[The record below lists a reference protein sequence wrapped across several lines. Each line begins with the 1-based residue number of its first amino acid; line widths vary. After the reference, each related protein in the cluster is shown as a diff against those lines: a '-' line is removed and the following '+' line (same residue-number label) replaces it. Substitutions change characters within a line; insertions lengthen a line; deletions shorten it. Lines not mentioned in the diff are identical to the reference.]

1 MSIRDEKRIR
11 EIIKSKT
18 ILTPSQQF
26 KTLGLND
33 DDFISFS
40 ELCEISR
47 QETLEKLY
55 ALRELCNVDKP
66 EYDIIKGIAYSEK
79 IRPVLT
85 LLFSRDATS
94 RYVTET
100 FDIPYYED
108 IKEEEENQEDINETE
123 NKKKKTRKRKEDET
137 VPAYSIDPDTL
148 TRLLEMKKSSSQIDE
163 YLIKNQRELLELYKE
178 FLDSQVF
185 YPDFYTCDSTGNVEI
200 SSTHEN
206 YIAIGKNDSIIIP
219 DGFGEI
225 NMHYLDG
232 LITSFN
238 RTYNPRTEE
247 VTNSSKEIVSSY
259 LSERIFIH
267 KALLPQ
273 NYSRTQKQGV

>member
-11 EIIKSKT
+11 EIINSKT

-100 FDIPYYED
+100 FDIPYHED
-108 IKEEEENQEDINETE
+108 VEEVETQDEEKEKDS
-123 NKKKKTRKRKEDET
+123 KKKKRRKEEET

-178 FLDSQVF
+178 FLDTQVF

>member
-100 FDIPYYED
+100 FDIPYHED
-108 IKEEEENQEDINETE
+108 VEEVETQDEEKEKDS
-123 NKKKKTRKRKEDET
+123 KKKKRRKEET